1 MTKRRL
7 REDDDDAT
15 KRRQREHDDGKEKT
29 KGRCVTLPNLLGTV
43 TGGETDRQRG
53 TGQQS
58 LIRDVICS
66 TRFGAEATADRN
78 RDNILDPNN
87 VILDAPAPF
96 PMRWRHSGV
105 ANAIPD
111 APSSFWNFYSEDPWN
126 IL

>member
-1 MTKRRL
+1 MTTKRRRRRCIEKKNTTIMMTKRRL

-58 LIRDVICS
+58 LIRDVVCS
-66 TRFGAEATADRN
+66 KPFGVEVTANRN
-78 RDNILDPNN
+78 RINILDRNN
-87 VILDAPAPF
+87 AILDSPAPIL
-96 PMRWRHSGV
+96 MR
-105 ANAIPD
+105 
-111 APSSFWNFYSEDPWN
+111 
-126 IL
+126 